1 MNKDFAVFIMVYGR
15 PQKEWTYKTL
25 RKCGYTGQVY
35 FVGDDLDVT
44 INEYKK
50 KYGDKLIIFDK
61 KKSAKG
67 LDTGDNTGDFRSTLF
82 ASNKIFEL
90 AKERGIKYFF
100 IMCDDYFEFNYR
112 FDNHCNYVTNKY
124 VGNLDAT
131 FNSMVK
137 FMKTNTQVSSIAMAQ
152 TGDFIGGEKGS
163 MVKGGSIIVKRKVM
177 NTFLC
182 STERRFK
189 FMGRL
194 NEDITTYIN
203 LGSKGFVFLTI
214 PLLAIN
220 QKQTQSAKG
229 GLTEV
234 YKKYG
239 TYVKSFFSVMYNP
252 SSVKVYLMGESNKR
266 LHHRVSW
273 NNAVPKILNEKH
285 KVI

>member
-1 MNKDFAVFIMVYGR
+1 MNKEFAVFILVYGR
-15 PQKEWTYKTL
+15 PEKEWTYKTL
-25 RKCGYTGQVY
+25 RKSGYTGKVY

-44 INEYKK
+44 INKYKK
-50 KYGDKLIIFDK
+50 KYGDQLIIFDK

-82 ASNKIFEL
+82 ASNKIFDL

-112 FDNHCNYVTNKY
+112 FDHNCNYVTNKY
-124 VGNLDAT
+124 IGDLDAT
-131 FNSMVK
+131 FKSMVK
-137 FMKTNTQVSSIAMAQ
+137 FMESNKQVSSIAMAQ

-163 MVKGGSIIVKRKVM
+163 MVKNGSIVVKRKVM

-182 STERRFK
+182 TTERRFK

-203 LGSKGFVFLTI
+203 LGSKGWVFLTI

-220 QKQTQSAKG
+220 QKQTQSTKG

-234 YKKYG
+234 YKSYG

-252 SSVKVYLMGESNKR
+252 SNVKVSLMGETNKR
-266 LHHRVSW
+266 LHHRVRW
-273 NNAVPKILNEKH
+273 NNAVPKILNEKY
-285 KVI
+285 KK